1 MSELKLL
8 NCPFCGGKA
17 EFVKMGILKDI
28 SLGFVRC
35 TECEIRLRQGNC
47 TEDFV
52 RDEWNRRTPMDNIVE
67 KLKEELK
74 LTREA
79 QNIECIGNDGY
90 GTPLQSKFSGEI
102 CALIK
107 AINIVKQEINNGLE

>member
-1 MSELKLL
+1 MSELKC
-8 NCPFCGGKA
+8 CPFCGGEP
-17 EFVKMGILKDI
+17 EFVKMGIAKDI
-28 SLGFVRC
+28 PLGFVRC
-35 TECEIRLRQGNC
+35 TECGIRLRQENC
-47 TEDFV
+47 TEDFA
-52 RDEWNRRTPMDNIVE
+52 RNEWNRRILVDNITK
-67 KLKEELK
+67 KLEEELK

-79 QNIECIGNDGY
+79 QTIECIGNNGN